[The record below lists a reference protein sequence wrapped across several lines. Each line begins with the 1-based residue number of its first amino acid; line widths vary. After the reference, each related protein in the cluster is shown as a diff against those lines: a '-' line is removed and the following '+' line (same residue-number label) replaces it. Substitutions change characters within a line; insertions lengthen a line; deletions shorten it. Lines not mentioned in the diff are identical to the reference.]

1 METEIRAINSDP
13 TLSTEEKS
21 VRIQALF
28 RSRYRSKTPETAE
41 RVPEDLSLKTYSN
54 EEKAIL
60 GCEHYDRKCRIKAG
74 KCCDQI
80 FTCRLCHNEASDHE
94 IDRFAISQMVCMAC
108 ATLQDVARTC
118 SNEECGEEMAGYF
131 CEICRL
137 FDDRHAE
144 DIFHCADCGLC
155 RRGKRADFFHCGPC
169 GACIAAEM
177 KSDHECIERKMD
189 SDCPICGEYL
199 FTSVR
204 PVHFMKC
211 GHSIHG
217 DCLEKYMQRGN
228 LTCPICLR
236 SMFDDPTLTRNI
248 ARYVRSIKVP
258 AEYAAWAARVLRND
272 CLDKFVCKFHF
283 AYHRCPK
290 CRSFNTRMLA
300 SGPPE
305 SVLKPGECIPE
316 QTEDPDPESDENDSG
331 SNQSDSGSGQSDSG
345 SGQSDSGSDQSDSGS
360 DQSDSESN
368 SSDSG
373 SNQSDSGSNDSEHGS
388 GLVDFVI
395 NSRNSDVPSRPSEES
410 DHQDSDAPDGS

>member
-1 METEIRAINSDP
+1 
-13 TLSTEEKS
+13 
-21 VRIQALF
+21 
-28 RSRYRSKTPETAE
+28 
-41 RVPEDLSLKTYSN
+41 
-54 EEKAIL
+54 
-60 GCEHYDRKCRIKAG
+60 
-74 KCCDQI
+74 
-80 FTCRLCHNEASDHE
+80 
-94 IDRFAISQMVCMAC
+94 
-108 ATLQDVARTC
+108 
-118 SNEECGEEMAGYF
+118 
-131 CEICRL
+131 
-137 FDDRHAE
+137 
-144 DIFHCADCGLC
+144 
-155 RRGKRADFFHCGPC
+155 
-169 GACIAAEM
+169 
-177 KSDHECIERKMD
+177 MD

-258 AEYAAWAARVLRND
+258 AEYAAWAARVLCND

-316 QTEDPDPESDENDSG
+316 QTEDPDPEGDENDSG
-331 SNQSDSGSGQSDSG
+331 SG
-345 SGQSDSGSDQSDSGS
+345 
-360 DQSDSESN
+360 QSDSESN